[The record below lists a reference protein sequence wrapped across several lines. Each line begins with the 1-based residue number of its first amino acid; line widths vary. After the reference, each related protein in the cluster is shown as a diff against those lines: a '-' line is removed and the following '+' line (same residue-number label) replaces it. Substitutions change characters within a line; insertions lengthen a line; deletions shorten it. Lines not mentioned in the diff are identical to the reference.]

1 MQTNIFRSLTNLDC
15 ENCRINLNG
24 DLFHTTRNDWLK
36 PQFSPI
42 NLNAKPRYKIR
53 DSRGNRFH
61 ILVEDAVA
69 FTFWDIENP
78 IGPFKNRILEVKE
91 FMSLS
96 VNDKRFIKNPAKN
109 EATYLVTKHGDVW
122 NNFSKRK
129 SSVYLSKQGYCEITI
144 YGYTALVHRLVA
156 MHWIPIPQELIEQG
170 HSFKTL
176 TVNHKN
182 GREKTNNSIYN
193 LEWMTRSQNTT
204 DSYEQNLQKKGRSHP
219 DEQIHAVCED
229 LQKGMR
235 PKLVAEK
242 HDMNI
247 HSLRDI
253 LYRRSRCDIANRY
266 VFPRFQ
272 NISPPI

>member
-1 MQTNIFRSLTNLDC
+1 
-15 ENCRINLNG
+15 
-24 DLFHTTRNDWLK
+24 
-36 PQFSPI
+36 
-42 NLNAKPRYKIR
+42 
-53 DSRGNRFH
+53 
-61 ILVEDAVA
+61 
-69 FTFWDIENP
+69 
-78 IGPFKNRILEVKE
+78 
-91 FMSLS
+91 
-96 VNDKRFIKNPAKN
+96 
-109 EATYLVTKHGDVW
+109 
-122 NNFSKRK
+122 
-129 SSVYLSKQGYCEITI
+129 
-144 YGYTALVHRLVA
+144 